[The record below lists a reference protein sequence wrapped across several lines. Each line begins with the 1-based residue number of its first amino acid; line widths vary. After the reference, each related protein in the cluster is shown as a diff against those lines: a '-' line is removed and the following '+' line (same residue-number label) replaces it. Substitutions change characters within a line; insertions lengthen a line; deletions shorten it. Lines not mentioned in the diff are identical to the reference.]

1 MFQED
6 MNGKDESGVYE
17 IKYGDHMFFVPKRMD
32 DGVEAIMAM
41 ERICCRGFSFKRKR
55 KSLSDLC
62 AISGRLRLMR
72 IDAKLLAG
80 LNGNLPAEMM
90 AGETETTGCICCG
103 LLFVLPAVFAA
114 SLLYFAE
121 SMLY

>member
-1 MFQED
+1 
-6 MNGKDESGVYE
+6 
-17 IKYGDHMFFVPKRMD
+17 
-32 DGVEAIMAM
+32 
-41 ERICCRGFSFKRKR
+41 
-55 KSLSDLC
+55 
-62 AISGRLRLMR
+62 MR
-72 IDAKLLAG
+72 TGLKLLAG

-114 SLLYFAE
+114 SLLHFAE